1 MGLSQLQLRIAV
13 TGILAVAEQEGPD
26 RADAHGGSRLQP
38 TSVPGP
44 ASRPDETSAGVQHT
58 LTVSV

>member
-13 TGILAVAEQEGPD
+13 TGILA
-26 RADAHGGSRLQP
+26 ADAQGGCRLQP
-38 TSVPGP
+38 TSAPGP